1 MTGESPTLKFMGTN
15 GGADASPMETVAER
29 LEVDPQTGEV
39 SAAGR
44 VRSFLRE
51 EDGPIVITAGRMHA
65 DPETGWI
72 HYFSNPRIVQQSN
85 SITGNTI
92 RYNHREQQL
101 VVEET
106 VESFLIQESPVEEK
120 VYKVEA
126 DRLLYKRA
134 DLRARYEGNV
144 RVSTEDLIVAAPFVD
159 FVFAAADQNQLQE
172 IVAWGGVEITQGDRN
187 AHGDQAVPARPE
199 PRRIQQLR
207 QLLGTA
213 LDVPHEQDG
222 LLAHRRLRQ
231 PAARCG
237 SIWKCNPFAAARANR
252 PWEAA
257 RPPLDRAGAVDGAFD
272 IAAQGCRNT
281 GSFQSDRPRG
291 APWNRPNPPAATVP
305 SCSRMPS
312 AIPG

>member
-1 MTGESPTLKFMGTN
+1 
-15 GGADASPMETVAER
+15 METVAER

-72 HYFSNPRIVQQSN
+72 HYFSNPRIVQHSN

-144 RVSTEDLIVAAPFVD
+144 RVSTEDLIVDAPFVD
-159 FVFAAADQNQLQE
+159 FVFAAADQNQLQK
-172 IVAWGGVEITQGDRN
+172 IVAWGGVEITQGDRS
-187 AHGDQAVPARPE
+187 AQGDQAVYFPIEGKVVLTGDPAQVVE
-199 PRRIQQLR
+199 SNKDTVTGR
-207 QLLGTA
+207 QLIFFIGDERFLIENPS
-213 LDVPHEQDG
+213 VHET
-222 LLAHRRLRQ
+222 
-231 PAARCG
+231 P
-237 SIWKCNPFAAARANR
+237 
-252 PWEAA
+252 
-257 RPPLDRAGAVDGAFD
+257 
-272 IAAQGCRNT
+272 
-281 GSFQSDRPRG
+281 
-291 APWNRPNPPAATVP
+291 
-305 SCSRMPS
+305 
-312 AIPG
+312 